1 MSIQDSTR
9 KPYEIPP
16 HGEAVKKTAGESQP
30 SSKVKEVA
38 RKQLDET
45 QTGSSKKLEGD
56 KKKKHPVSSSHLS
69 FSQKVVRGVLTGLL
83 ASQLPGMTGT
93 LGPGLAMAQQ
103 PAGLLMKD
111 SFNVSNV
118 LPISIDNVELT
129 QMVTAPYFSPNL
141 THVAEIAE
149 YQPIQT
155 SEASVDEYI
164 QLGSPQGYQNPRI
177 CVFTSYSAHTQ
188 ERMQASRMVAN
199 NQQAFSE
206 KNGYTYR
213 VYEEN
218 LALETDPEAGD
229 VAFEPYWSKIAGINM
244 ILNNQEP
251 SIKDE
256 PEWIVWMDDDAIIS
270 NPDFRFEDVLHHYTS
285 LQEDL
290 NFIVTTDSLSQAIE
304 SVPLNS
310 AVLFIRNNDWSRDFF
325 RQVWEMRNTKVE
337 GKPYT
342 YGTCPNQECLHE
354 QQAITNLLFTH
365 PELAEHARIIP
376 QRDYFDPVE
385 GWGINT
391 FRRESHYDV
400 VRNQHLEYSGDWYRA
415 RAGDFIQQCTGLAIK
430 GYTRENKNIRN
441 LRFDCIKQVIG
452 ETRERFPTFF
462 SVVDAVEERMEE
474 ERSETIVMES
484 MHQTLNH
491 LHLPPT
497 EGYDRFKSAI
507 DHITSETVGSLIS
520 NININVADGT
530 VMVTYKIPLMKG
542 YSTITLTY
550 DQAADEVTLEGTRRG
565 MSREAWKIFSQYASE
580 SEEGNFPVD
589 SFDQKVT
596 TRPNFKWKIH
606 DDEALSAAL
615 KNFETVSK
623 FSNTDLYKAL
633 EKRIKNQ
640 KATDFEDIE
649 AIKFVMSIDFE
660 KSLQIIEFLM
670 DRINNADDADQIAK
684 LLESYYE
691 STSTHFAYVFNS
703 FMEKLGELFEKDESY
718 GSVYKNLIMA
728 GVDSYNYSIRD
739 DAYQHMIDLLDRDEL
754 SNIESGIQ
762 LAIDAA
768 VKSVMKEN
776 ADETENGFLLFY
788 RLISKGYG
796 YEEASKALQ
805 DTMLNM
811 NRDFSANWHILNN
824 NLPSEY
830 QYGYLRWIK
839 DKIGIT

>member
-1 MSIQDSTR
+1 MSISDSTQ
-9 KPYEIPP
+9 KPYEIQPG
-16 HGEAVKKTAGESQP
+16 GESVKKTAKGSHP
-30 SSKVKEVA
+30 SSKVKDLA
-38 RKQLDET
+38 RKQLDKT
-45 QTGSSKKLEGD
+45 QTGSSTKLEGD
-56 KKKKHPVSSSHLS
+56 KKKKPPVSSSPPS

-83 ASQLPGMTGT
+83 ASQLPGMTNAW
-93 LGPGLAMAQQ
+93 GPGLSLAQQ
-103 PAGLLMKD
+103 PSGLLMKD
-111 SFNVSNV
+111 SFTVSNI
-118 LPISIDNVELT
+118 LPLSIEDIERT
-129 QMVTAPYFSPNL
+129 QLVTAPYFSPNL

-149 YQPIQT
+149 YEPILFR
-155 SEASVDEYI
+155 EASVDEYI
-164 QLGSPQGYQNPRI
+164 RLGRPQYYQNPRI

-251 SIKDE
+251 SIKDT
-256 PEWIVWMDDDAIIS
+256 PEWIIWMDDDAIIS

-285 LQEDL
+285 QQEDL
-290 NFIVTTDSLSQAIE
+290 NFIVTTDSLSHVIE

-354 QQAITNLLFTH
+354 QQAITNLLFND

-376 QRDYFDPVE
+376 QRDYYDPVD

-400 VRNQHLEYSGDWYRA
+400 ARNQHLVYSRDQYQA
-415 RAGDFIQQCTGLAIK
+415 KAGDFIQQCTGLATQ
-430 GYTRENKNIRN
+430 GYTTENTNIRN

-452 ETRERFPTFF
+452 ETREMFPAFF
-462 SVVDAVEERMEE
+462 SLVDYVEERMEE
-474 ERSETIVMES
+474 DRSETIVMDS
-484 MHQTLNH
+484 VRQTLND

-497 EGYDRFKSAI
+497 EGYDLFKSAI

-520 NININVADGT
+520 SRDINVADGK

-542 YSTITLTY
+542 YSTLSLTY
-550 DQAADEVTLEGTRRG
+550 DQNADEVTLEGTRRG
-565 MSREAWKIFSQYASE
+565 MSKEAWKIFNQYASE
-580 SEEGNFPVD
+580 SREGHFPVD
-589 SFDQKVT
+589 SSGQLT
-596 TRPNFKWKIH
+596 TFRPTFKWEIH
-606 DDEALSAAL
+606 NEQELSTAL
-615 KNFETVSK
+615 KSCEIVSK
-623 FSNTDLYKAL
+623 FSNADIYKTL
-633 EKRIKNQ
+633 EKRIKNS
-640 KATDFEDIE
+640 DFEDIE

-660 KSLQIIEFLM
+660 KSLNIIEMLVE
-670 DRINNADDADQIAK
+670 RIDSSNDADQIAK
-684 LLESYYE
+684 LLEPYYE
-691 STSTHFAYVFNS
+691 STSMRLGHVYNVFIG
-703 FMEKLGELFEKDESY
+703 KVAELFEKDESY
-718 GSVYKNLIMA
+718 GPVYKNLIMA
-728 GVDSYNYSIRD
+728 GVDSPNDSIRD
-739 DAYQHMIDLLDRDEL
+739 DAYDHIIDLLEWDEL
-754 SNIESGIQ
+754 SKIESGIQ

-768 VKSVMKEN
+768 AKSFMKEN
-776 ADETENGFLLFY
+776 ADETVNGFRLFY
-788 RLISKGYG
+788 NLISKGYG
-796 YEEASKALQ
+796 YEEASKALR
-805 DTMLNM
+805 DTMM
-811 NRDFSANWHILNN
+811 NIDYAFSANWHFLNN

-830 QYGYLRWIK
+830 QYGYLQWIK
-839 DKIGIT
+839 DKIGW